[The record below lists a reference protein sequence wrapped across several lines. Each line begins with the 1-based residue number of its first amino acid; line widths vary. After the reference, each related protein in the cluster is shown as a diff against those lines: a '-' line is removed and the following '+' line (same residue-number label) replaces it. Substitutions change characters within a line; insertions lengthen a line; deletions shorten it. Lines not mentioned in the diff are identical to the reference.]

1 LARRAVDEEVK
12 AVLPEIPAEQSRQVL
27 DTVAREVLLEAG
39 LEQPP
44 VDAFHVAAQLGLIVA
59 RDRPAACGLAQPR
72 ARFVRLG
79 ASVKLSQT
87 SPGDDGV
94 ANQGTILLADDPRL
108 ERRQWAVAHEIG
120 ESRAYRV
127 FAELGVDPREA
138 PPAAREAV
146 ANRLA
151 GSLLLP
157 RDWFIRD
164 GVRVDWD
171 LFDLKAIYATASHE
185 LIARRMLEMPPP
197 VIVTLADQGRCVWRR
212 SNGLSRTPPLTT
224 PERAAWT
231 AAHDGGQPAQCEP
244 SELPDGVD
252 DVRAWPIHEPGWRR
266 EIIRTELTQW

>member
-1 LARRAVDEEVK
+1 M
-12 AVLPEIPAEQSRQVL
+12 LPEIPDEQIRQVL
-27 DTVAREVLLEAG
+27 EGVAREILFEADVS
-39 LEQPP
+39 EPR

-59 RDRPAACGLAQPR
+59 RDRPLSAGLEQPR

-79 ASVKLSQT
+79 SSDRLPQANGADEGR
-87 SPGDDGV
+87 P
-94 ANQGTILLADDPRL
+94 NQGTILLADDPRL

-138 PPAAREAV
+138 PTAAREAV

-151 GSLLLP
+151 SSLLLP

-164 GVRVDWD
+164 GVHVDWD

-212 SNGLSRTPPLTT
+212 SNGLPRTPPLTS

-244 SELPDGVD
+244 GELPDGID

>member
-1 LARRAVDEEVK
+1 M
-12 AVLPEIPAEQSRQVL
+12 LPEIPAEQFRQVL
-27 DTVAREVLLEAG
+27 DTVAREVLLESG
-39 LEQPP
+39 PTQPP
-44 VDAFHVAAQLGLIVA
+44 VDAFHVAEQLGLIIA
-59 RDRPAACGLAQPR
+59 RDRPAARGFSQPR

-79 ASVKLSQT
+79 AGAKLGQT
-87 SPGDDGV
+87 TDDDGGS
-94 ANQGTILLADDPRL
+94 NQGAILLADDPRR

-120 ESRAYRV
+120 ERRAYRV

-138 PPAAREAV
+138 PVAAREDV

-151 GSLLLP
+151 SSLLLP
-157 RDWFIRD
+157 RDWFLRD

-185 LIARRMLEMPPP
+185 LIARRLLEMPPA

-212 SNGLSRTPPLTT
+212 SNRSFRAPPLTAA
-224 PERAAWT
+224 ERAAWT
-231 AAHDGGQPAQCEP
+231 AAHDGGQPVECEP

-266 EIIRTELTQW
+266 EIIRMELASW